1 MRLTMSKFFWS
12 LAFTLAVVCTAA
24 ASTGDAE
31 TALRGAVDEVL
42 AVTQTSKGGVAMAN
56 KLEPILL
63 RRVCFESMTR
73 RAVGPGWRQFTPGQR
88 EEATRLFTKLII
100 RTYSDKFTPGEQPD
114 IKYLKPSSPGAGKAE
129 IPTSV
134 VYKGSRY
141 TVTYR
146 LEDRGKWLITDILA
160 EGVSLV
166 ANYRAQF
173 DALVK
178 KGGAVAVIDSLKQS
192 VGRT

>member
-1 MRLTMSKFFWS
+1 VKRV
-12 LAFTLAVVCTAA
+12 LAVCWWLGLAAWPAA
-24 ASTGDAE
+24 ASIDEAE
-31 TALRGAVDEVL
+31 QALRKAVDQVL
-42 AVTQTSKGGVAMAN
+42 GVTAQSRGGRGMADQ
-56 KLEPILL
+56 LEPILV
-63 RRVCFESMTR
+63 RHVCFESMTR
-73 RAVGPGWRQFTPGQR
+73 RAVGPGWRQFTPPQQA
-88 EEATRLFTKLII
+88 EATKLFTKLII
-100 RTYSDKFTPGEQPD
+100 RSYSDKFTPGQQPE
-114 IKYLKPSSPGAGKAE
+114 IKYLKGSTPAAGRAE

-146 LEDRGKWLITDILA
+146 LENRGSWRITDILA

-178 KGGAVAVIDSLKQS
+178 KGGAVAVLDSLKES
-192 VGRT
+192 VGRG

>member
-1 MRLTMSKFFWS
+1 MISDLRNWV
-12 LAFTLAVVCTAA
+12 LALMASATPVLGAA
-24 ASTGDAE
+24 PPEAE
-31 TALRGAVDEVL
+31 KALQRAVDEVL
-42 AVTQTSKGGVAMAN
+42 AVTAKSQGGRAMAN
-56 KLEPILL
+56 QLEPVLL
-63 RRVCFESMTR
+63 RHVCFESMTR
-73 RAVGPGWRQFTPGQR
+73 RAVGPGWRQFTPAQQN
-88 EEATRLFTKLII
+88 EATKLFTKLII
-100 RTYSDKFTPGEQPD
+100 RSYSEKFTPGQQPE
-114 IKYLKPSSPGAGKAE
+114 ISYLKSSAPAAGRAE

-146 LEDRGKWLITDILA
+146 LENRNKWRITDILA

-178 KGGAVAVIDSLKQS
+178 KGGAVAVLDSLKQS
-192 VGRT
+192 VDRG